1 MLLVMLLEF
10 IVTSLPHA
18 GASETS
24 PASEEFSPANLEG
37 SPGSKW
43 FDWHDSTFKFSIVG
57 WIIPNT
63 FLAGFVIVE
72 KH

>member
-10 IVTSLPHA
+10 IVTSLPQA
-18 GASETS
+18 GEAETS
-24 PASEEFSPANLEG
+24 SAFEKFSPTNLEG

-43 FDWHDSTFKFSIVG
+43 FEWHDSTLKLSIVR